1 MSAASDFQHSD
12 TDSDQGRLDVL
23 AAAVMDVVEEQ
34 ARIDSQMG
42 QGKIP
47 EEIQAAAAAHH
58 PPAESDAWTG
68 E

>member
-12 TDSDQGRLDVL
+12 TDSDQGRLDVP

-42 QGKIP
+42 QGKIR
-47 EEIQAAAAAHH
+47 EEIQAAAAAAHH
-58 PPAESDAWTG
+58 PPAE
-68 E
+68 